1 MLFLPQ
7 IKLQLPAFMFVNT
20 IDLHN
25 ELRNEYLGLGKD
37 SVRSSINY
45 EAYSTGLKKKK
56 GGREEGGG
64 GFEVGTDLMID
75 LTRASL
81 SSAFGTLLI
90 MKVIALNNKLT
101 PT

>member
-45 EAYSTGLKKKK
+45 EAYSTGLKKKRVA
-56 GGREEGGG
+56 GRRGG

>member
-25 ELRNEYLGLGKD
+25 DLRNEYLGLGKD

-45 EAYSTGLKKKK
+45 EAYSTGLKKK

-64 GFEVGTDLMID
+64 VWSGNRPDDWLDKSISVITFCNVTDNESHCI
-75 LTRASL
+75 
-81 SSAFGTLLI
+81 
-90 MKVIALNNKLT
+90 K
-101 PT
+101 

>member
-56 GGREEGGG
+56 GWQGGGG

>member
-45 EAYSTGLKKKK
+45 EAYSTGLKKK
-56 GGREEGGG
+56 GWQGGG
-64 GFEVGTDLMID
+64 GGGLKWEQT
-75 LTRASL
+75 
-81 SSAFGTLLI
+81 
-90 MKVIALNNKLT
+90 
-101 PT
+101 

>member
-64 GFEVGTDLMID
+64 FEVGTDLMID

>member
-56 GGREEGGG
+56 GWQGGG
-64 GFEVGTDLMID
+64 GGVWSGNRPDDWLDKSISVISFWNITDNESHCI
-75 LTRASL
+75 
-81 SSAFGTLLI
+81 
-90 MKVIALNNKLT
+90 K
-101 PT
+101 

>member
-45 EAYSTGLKKKK
+45 EAYSTGLKKK

-64 GFEVGTDLMID
+64 GLKWEQT
-75 LTRASL
+75 
-81 SSAFGTLLI
+81 
-90 MKVIALNNKLT
+90 
-101 PT
+101 